1 MELRAQ
7 DTRTLTHGA
16 RGIEMILKG
25 ITKEARLIEEET
37 GVPTIT
43 AGNGMQIE
51 FGETLSAQASKKAQ
65 KGLNR
70 FF

>member
-1 MELRAQ
+1 
-7 DTRTLTHGA
+7 
-16 RGIEMILKG
+16 MIFKG
-25 ITKEARLIEEET
+25 IAKAARLIEEET

-51 FGETLSAQASKKAQ
+51 SGETPSAQASKKAQ

-70 FF
+70 FL